1 MGTATVNLH
10 TKFQIGT
17 VDDRIFGGFLEHLG
31 RCIYSGVYEPDHQ
44 LSDVDGLRSDVRD
57 ALADLEVT
65 IARYPGGNFASGYHW
80 EHGVG
85 ERDSRPTVRELAWQS
100 TETNHFGTNEFIHL
114 CQKLNWQPMLA
125 VNLGTGTPEEARN
138 WVEYCN
144 LDSGTYY
151 ADQRA
156 RNGDEEPL
164 RVPIWCLG
172 NEMDGPWQLGH
183 VPVDE
188 YCNRAQMA
196 AKMMKDC
203 DPGIELVACGSSAP
217 RMPTYVEW
225 DQHVMQRLGPNL
237 ADFISLH
244 RYVGND
250 DGDPEDYLAITKS
263 VDRQIESIDAA
274 ARTVAARQNTGRR
287 TYLCFDEWN
296 VWYRARTRRDVDG
309 VGKFAPPLL
318 DETYNFE
325 DALVVAMF
333 LLSFIR
339 HADVVKIANLAQLVN
354 VIAPI
359 KTNDNGVLKQTI
371 YHAFRMVSSRKG
383 GQALR
388 QAITCDSYVSK
399 SHGEVPYLDSAAIV
413 NGDELKVFAVNRH
426 LTEAMDLTI
435 ACADRPCDAVN
446 GGELLSHSNLN
457 AENTWENP
465 DQVNTTPLSEV
476 TLKDGSVR
484 AELPPQSFGALS
496 LRLG

>member
-1 MGTATVNLH
+1 MRTATVNLH
-10 TKFQIGT
+10 SKFQIGT

-31 RCIYSGVYEPDHQ
+31 RHIYKGVFEPDHP
-44 LSDVDGLRSDVRD
+44 LSDTDGLRQDLRE
-57 ALADLEVT
+57 ALEELGVT

-85 ERDSRPTVRELAWQS
+85 DPDTRPTVRELAWQS
-100 TETNHFGTNEFIHL
+100 TETNQFGTNEFVHL

-125 VNLGTGTPEEARN
+125 VNLGTGSPEEARN

-144 LDSGTYY
+144 LDIGTYY

-156 RNGDEEPL
+156 QNGDEKPF
-164 RVPIWCLG
+164 RVPVWCLG

-203 DPGIELVACGSSAP
+203 DPSIELVACGSSSP
-217 RMPTYVEW
+217 RMDTFVGW
-225 DQHVMQRLGPNL
+225 DQHVMHRLGPDL

-250 DGDPEDYLAITKS
+250 DGDSEDYLAIVTS

-274 ARTVAARQNTGRR
+274 ARTVAARRKINRR

-296 VWYRARTRRDVDG
+296 VWYRARTREDVDG
-309 VGKFAPPLL
+309 AGKFAPALL
-318 DETYNFE
+318 EETYNFE

-333 LLSFIR
+333 LMSFIR

-354 VIAPI
+354 VIGPI
-359 KTNDNGVLKQTI
+359 KTNADGVLKQSI
-371 YHAFRMVSSRKG
+371 FHAFRMLSSRKG
-383 GQALR
+383 GQALH
-388 QAITCDSYVSK
+388 QAITTDTYTSK
-399 SHGEVPYLDSAAIV
+399 SHGEVPFLDSAAII
-413 NGDELKVFAVNRH
+413 NDDELKVFAVNRN

-435 ACADRPCDAVN
+435 ACADRPSIALND
-446 GGELLSHSNLN
+446 GELLSHSDLK

-465 DQVNTTPLSEV
+465 DQVNTTS
-476 TLKDGSVR
+476 LKDIALTDGR
-484 AELPPQSFGALS
+484 ARIELPPQSFAALS
-496 LRLG
+496 LQLG